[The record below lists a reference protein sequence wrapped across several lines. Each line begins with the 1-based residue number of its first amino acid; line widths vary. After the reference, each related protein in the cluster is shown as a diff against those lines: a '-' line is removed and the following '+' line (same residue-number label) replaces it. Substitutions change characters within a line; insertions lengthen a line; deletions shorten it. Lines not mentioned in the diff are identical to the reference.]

1 MKKLSKNIFILT
13 ALFGLVGCG
22 PTSTPTDP
30 TDPSV
35 DPSVEPS
42 VEPTPDPIP
51 EDNKVHIFILAG
63 QSGARGKALASDL
76 DRKETLENKEIQIM
90 ADGYTMPAL
99 TNIAATPN
107 PSVTYKNMNANYG
120 DVGGEFG
127 PELGLAKVLT
137 ARYPRNDD
145 GEYRSAIVKY
155 TACGS
160 TFYDHWY
167 SESAL
172 EDTSLSYNL
181 EQVRTNEKLGKQVGP
196 LTNNYY
202 QLIDRGIAYWEDNG
216 FDVVVD
222 GVIFSHGEQDAKF
235 DENMAVY
242 EKTLEYFIQDT
253 RAYIGNPELPFI
265 ITEALTNSAKYSN
278 ELRAI
283 QARVAEKT
291 GAMLLDSSDLYQ
303 NTFEPWHLGARSNV
317 ILGERA
323 GAELIALKDNRVIT
337 GYNVEETTINV
348 QVNTKLGLPNYL
360 TAIFEDET
368 EALVPV
374 TWDSSF
380 KPTETGKFNV
390 KATCSYNTHVFEE
403 EVEVNV
409 VNEPHVNA
417 YIDDAQYGKETAIG
431 DKVTIKFANT
441 EKGLYVAAKATD
453 DDIWTDGE
461 EWKQKDMGQMGV
473 NDDLGIY
480 ITTGDAS
487 ERYSVMI
494 SSTDLLRVYKPGIDT
509 AAPTSDMP
517 QNNLYYK
524 GEANN
529 FSHRT
534 LTEGVVNGGECS
546 EIRWELFISYED
558 LGIEN
563 PADLKVFARY
573 GDISSANG
581 LGTDKVEVRS
591 YFANS
596 NASHEKDIANYI
608 SINDLL

>member
-1 MKKLSKNIFILT
+1 MKKINKNILLLT

-22 PTSTPTDP
+22 PTSNPTDPSVEP

-35 DPSVEPS
+35 DPT
-42 VEPTPDPIP
+42 VEPTVDPIP

-76 DRKETLENKEIQIM
+76 DRKETLENKEVQIM

-99 TNIAATPN
+99 SNIAETPTPN
-107 PSVTYKNMNANYG
+107 VTYKNMAATFG
-120 DVGGEFG
+120 DSGNEFG
-127 PELGLAKVLT
+127 PELGLAKALT

-145 GEYRSAIVKY
+145 GEYRSAIIKY
-155 TACGS
+155 SACGS

-172 EDTSLSYNL
+172 ADTSLSFNL
-181 EQVRTNEKLGKQVGP
+181 DQVRTNEKLGKEVGP

-202 QLIDRGIAYWEDNG
+202 QLIDKGIAYWEENG

-323 GAELIALKDNRVIT
+323 GAELIALKDNRVILE
-337 GYNVEETTINV
+337 YNVEDTIKA
-348 QVNTKLGLPNYL
+348 QINTRLGLPNYL

-374 TWDSSF
+374 KWDAEF
-380 KPTETGKFNV
+380 LPTEVGTFNV
-390 KATCSYNTHVFEE
+390 TARAEYNTHVFEQ
-403 EVEVNV
+403 EVEVEV

-417 YIDDAQYGKETAIG
+417 YIEDAQYGKETAIG
-431 DKVTIKFANT
+431 DKVTVKFAAT
-441 EKGLYVAAKATD
+441 EEGLYVAAKAVD

-461 EWKQKDMGQMGV
+461 DWKHKDMGQMGV

-480 ITTGDAS
+480 LTTGTADDRHS
-487 ERYSVMI
+487 IML
-494 SSTDLLRVYKPGIDT
+494 SSTDVLRVYTPGVDT
-509 AAPTSDMP
+509 TIPTEVMP
-517 QNNLYYK
+517 SKNIHFK
-524 GEANN
+524 GLTPN
-529 FSHRT
+529 FAHRT

-546 EIRWELFISYED
+546 EIRWEMFISYED
-558 LGIEN
+558 LGIESA
-563 PADLKVFARY
+563 ADLKVFARY
-573 GDISSANG
+573 SDISSAD
-581 LGTDKVEVRS
+581 GTGADRVEARS

-596 NASHEKDIANYI
+596 NDSHEKDIANYI
-608 SINDLL
+608 AIADLL